1 MPKLSSDPNAFI
13 RPSPSGG
20 TLGTCSNVCDNR
32 LNYVTMYV
40 YCMYTAVLGGVT
52 RNTQEAILLC
62 EGI

>member
-20 TLGTCSNVCDNR
+20 TLGTCSNLCDNR
-32 LNYVTMYV
+32 LNYICNYV
-40 YCMYTAVLGGVT
+40 CTLYVLGGVT